1 MIRNPSFI
9 SESWE
14 AHLRKNAV
22 SLELNTPVHNTEN
35 AEWNKNQ
42 WFFLTT
48 HPRTES
54 PSKQHPQT
62 RERQE
67 ITAKAGV
74 TAKTWLPGEKLP

>member
-1 MIRNPSFI
+1 M
-9 SESWE
+9 
-14 AHLRKNAV
+14 NAV

-35 AEWNKNQ
+35 AEWNENQ

-67 ITAKAGV
+67 IQSHGQDLAAGREAAI
-74 TAKTWLPGEKLP
+74 TIKEQEHLNGNFL